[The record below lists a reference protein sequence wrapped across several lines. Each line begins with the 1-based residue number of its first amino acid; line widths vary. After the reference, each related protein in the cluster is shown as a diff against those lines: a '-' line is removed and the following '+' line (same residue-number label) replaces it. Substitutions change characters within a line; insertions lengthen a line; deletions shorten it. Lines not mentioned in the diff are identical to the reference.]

1 MRNGRMVVVA
11 VGWLVLAI
19 GCGGDDDDGG
29 SQDAGTQADG
39 AASVDS
45 GGGPVRNMDECN
57 GLLLPSETTLEGP
70 SINPGP
76 GVPVILDAGI
86 CRSTNFGPPGAAC
99 RENTSLGN
107 CKAIANASYRVK
119 FSRDMAGSTGQADDL
134 GTDGSIT
141 STTAG
146 MLVPRAAGFPQQRLI
161 NVPLNQS
168 VTIVASGW
176 QTTFTFVD
184 VSGRPGVRV
193 TDHHKLP

>member
-1 MRNGRMVVVA
+1 MFQRRVVLA
-11 VGWLVLAI
+11 VGWLLLAV
-19 GCGGDDDDGG
+19 GCGGGDDDDGG
-29 SQDAGTQADG
+29 GKDAGAQAD
-39 AASVDS
+39 ASVSVDA
-45 GGGPVRNMDECN
+45 GGPVRNMDECN

-70 SINPGP
+70 NINPGP

-86 CRSTNFGPPGAAC
+86 CRSTNFGPPGGAC

-107 CKAIANASYRVK
+107 CKSIANASYRVK
-119 FSRDMAGSTGQADDL
+119 FTRDMAGTTGEVDDL

-146 MLVPRAAGFPQQRLI
+146 TLVPRAAGFPQQRLT

-184 VSGRPGVRV
+184 VTGRPGVRV